1 VRRFLTWYLPLG
13 VALLAGVVFAD
24 GLVAF
29 LRGDTGAR
37 VDLDGRAAAAAASAQ
52 RGTIAPIIVG
62 DSLARGT
69 GDDTGLG
76 IGGRLVTELRGRHVK
91 TNNVVN
97 IGINGARTGD
107 LLRQLESPNIKRLLG
122 ESNVVVVSIG
132 GNDLW
137 GDNFR
142 AGPPRDPERT
152 MGDVLARVEEVVHA
166 VRSASPNA
174 RVFVIGLYNPFTS
187 MPFGRM
193 LTPFVNRWNAKEIER
208 FANDPLVTIV
218 QTSDIFAFEDRLS
231 MDHFH
236 PSGDGYAR
244 IARRIADAI

>member
-1 VRRFLTWYLPLG
+1 VL
-13 VALLAGVVFAD
+13 AD

-29 LRGDTGAR
+29 LRGDTGTP
-37 VDLDGRAAAAAASAQ
+37 VDLDARPAAVAAAAP

-91 TNNVVN
+91 TNNIVN
-97 IGINGARTGD
+97 IAINGARTGD
-107 LLRQLESPNIKRLLG
+107 LLRQLQSANIKRLLG
-122 ESNVVVVSIG
+122 ESNVIIVSIG

-142 AGPPRDPERT
+142 GGPPPDPERT
-152 MGDVLARVEEVVHA
+152 MGEVLGRVEGVVHA

-174 RVFVIGLYNPFTS
+174 RVFVVGLYNPFTS
-187 MPFGRM
+187 TPFGRM

-208 FANDPLVTIV
+208 FANDPLVTVV

-231 MDHFH
+231 MDRFH